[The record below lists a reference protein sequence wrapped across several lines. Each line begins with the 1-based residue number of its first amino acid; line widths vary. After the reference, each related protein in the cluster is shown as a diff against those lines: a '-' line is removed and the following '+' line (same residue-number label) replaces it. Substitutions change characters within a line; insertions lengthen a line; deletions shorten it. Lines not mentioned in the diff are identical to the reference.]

1 MKKYFI
7 SAFLMA
13 CMLALVAATIA
24 FADVIVSD
32 GDVVVSGVQG
42 TVNLGDVVPG
52 AVLTQ
57 KVSFSLMCS
66 GNKHVDNGQIV
77 SLKFNDG
84 NAGGSTFPGGGT
96 LSATDTSIGSIPSAW
111 PEDGQGNSSCPSP
124 DPTLADNGDS
134 TVTIV
139 APSTAGVYSYIVKY
153 AVEISPAGN
162 DDPASVTGSAPV
174 VTYSLRVVS
183 ADTTKPTISAAA
195 TTSPNGAGW
204 YNADVVVHF
213 TCYDADSGIPAGA
226 CPADQVLSA
235 EGAAV
240 SSVAMTVTDAAGN
253 ISDPS
258 NVVTVSIDK
267 TQPTISA
274 AATSSP
280 NPAGWYASSVTVHF
294 TCADGL
300 SGIPVGNCPADQV
313 FGIEGAG
320 ITSTAMTV
328 TDTAGNLS
336 SLSNVVIMNLDLTGP
351 SAVLAVTAGTAG
363 TNGWYTSD
371 VTVSTSGT
379 DSLSGPVTCSAVQ
392 YQTTE
397 TAGVVF
403 SGSCTNA
410 AGFTTAAAPLT
421 VKLDKTGPS
430 AVLAVTAGTAGTNG
444 WYTSDVTVSTS
455 GTDSISGPVACSADQ
470 SHTAETTGAAFN
482 GSCTNDAGLST
493 AAAPLTVKLDKTG
506 PSAVLE
512 VTVGTPG
519 ANGWYTSD
527 VTVST
532 AGEDLIS
539 GPVVCSDDQYQTVET
554 TGAAFNGSCT
564 NDAGLSTNA
573 VPLTVKLDKTGP
585 SAVLA
590 VTAGTAGTNGW
601 YTSDVTVSTS
611 GTDLISGLV
620 ACTAD
625 QTQTAETTGAVFNG
639 SCTNNA
645 GLTTAAAPLTVKLDK
660 TGPSAGLAVTAGTPG
675 ANGWYTSDVTVST
688 SGTDSISS
696 PVACT
701 ADQTQTDETAGTT
714 FNGSC
719 KNDAGLSTA
728 AAPLTVKLDKTGPSA
743 GLAVTAGT
751 PGANGWYTSDVTV
764 STSGT
769 DSISSPVAC
778 TDPQQLT
785 LDSPGMTFNG
795 DCTNDAGLTTSA
807 ASLSVKR
814 DATRPTITWIGGPAN
829 GGFYYFGFVPVEP
842 TCAANDALSGP
853 NGCSVGGYM
862 TTVGTHTMTATAYD
876 KAGNAAQESRIF
888 TVLAWSLKGFYQPVD
903 MNGVYNTVK
912 NGSTVPLKF
921 EIFAGTT
928 ELIDV
933 GLIKSLLYV
942 QTNCDL
948 TAITDDIETLATGG
962 TALRYDSTGGQFV
975 YNWKTP
981 STVGKCYR
989 VTMTTQDGSSLSA
1002 YFKLK

>member
-336 SLSNVVIMNLDLTGP
+336 SLSNVVIMNLDL
-351 SAVLAVTAGTAG
+351 
-363 TNGWYTSD
+363 
-371 VTVSTSGT
+371 
-379 DSLSGPVTCSAVQ
+379 
-392 YQTTE
+392 
-397 TAGVVF
+397 
-403 SGSCTNA
+403 
-410 AGFTTAAAPLT
+410 
-421 VKLDKTGPS
+421 
-430 AVLAVTAGTAGTNG
+430 
-444 WYTSDVTVSTS
+444 
-455 GTDSISGPVACSADQ
+455 
-470 SHTAETTGAAFN
+470 
-482 GSCTNDAGLST
+482 
-493 AAAPLTVKLDKTG
+493 
-506 PSAVLE
+506 
-512 VTVGTPG
+512 
-519 ANGWYTSD
+519 
-527 VTVST
+527 
-532 AGEDLIS
+532 
-539 GPVVCSDDQYQTVET
+539 
-554 TGAAFNGSCT
+554 
-564 NDAGLSTNA
+564 
-573 VPLTVKLDKTGP
+573 TGP